1 MTPGLW
7 VKRVRIVVPTLVH
20 PNLPFEIGSYL
31 PTWVEWLVIAGIFA
45 LLMLLYF
52 AFVNVFPI
60 IELDIHD
67 YF

>member
-1 MTPGLW
+1 M
-7 VKRVRIVVPTLVH
+7 VPTLVH